1 MTKDDGTVDVE
12 AQLRAA
18 LREEAGELWPPPS
31 LWPRV
36 QAALAQPIAPPPGQ
50 ARPRAELRALLR
62 RGDARRLTLALIAE
76 REMDAFAL
84 ARHVEDLARGASIAD
99 LPEGALLPALHRLEV
114 EGLLDAR
121 WRPGPRGPRR
131 AYALSARG
139 RRLRRRARLTWRLM
153 EMRWRL
159 GRLIPHRAPYAGV
172 GGE

>member
-1 MTKDDGTVDVE
+1 MTKDDGTIE

-36 QAALAQPIAPPPGQ
+36 QAALAQPAMVVPGHV
-50 ARPRAELRALLR
+50 RPRAELRALLR
-62 RGDARRLTLALIAE
+62 RGDAHRLTLALLAE

-84 ARHVEDLARGASIAD
+84 ARRVEDLARGAGIAD

-131 AYALSARG
+131 AYAFSARG
-139 RRLRRRARLTWRLM
+139 RRQRRRARLTWRLM

-159 GRLIPHRAPYAGV
+159 GRLAPHRTPSAGV
-172 GGE
+172 AGGGE